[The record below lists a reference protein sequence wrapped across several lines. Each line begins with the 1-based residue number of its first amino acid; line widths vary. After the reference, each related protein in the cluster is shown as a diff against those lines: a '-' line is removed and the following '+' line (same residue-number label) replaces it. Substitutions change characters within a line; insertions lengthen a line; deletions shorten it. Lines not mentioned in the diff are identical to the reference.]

1 MFNSKYF
8 TLICLSFLLLT
19 SIGFSQ
25 VGIGTTTP
33 DASSSLDITSTNS
46 GLLIP
51 RMDMSERNAIVSPA
65 TGLLIF
71 QTDNTPG
78 FYYYNG
84 TAWVT
89 FGATTTSALVFPKL
103 PIPALETATV
113 GAGSD
118 FTFAMTIN
126 GVNYS
131 ITRRT
136 QAKDNGS
143 PDVAQR
149 LKLRYTFSPALPYIP
164 SGKALTPNQEDT
176 TYNDG
181 ITLSC
186 KKLTSTILIVDV
198 YRIDMIGDVDIPWA
212 STSYTFDAV
221 FFE

>member
-1 MFNSKYF
+1 MLNYKS
-8 TLICLSFLLLT
+8 LLLLCLFLT
-19 SIGFSQ
+19 SISYAQ
-25 VGIGTTTP
+25 VGIGTTSPNT
-33 DASSSLDITSTNS
+33 SSALDITSTNS

-51 RMDMSERNAIVSPA
+51 RMDLSDRNAIGTPA

-84 TAWVT
+84 TAWVA
-89 FGATTTSALVFPKL
+89 FGAITTSTLVFPAL
-103 PIPALETATV
+103 PIPALSTATT

-118 FTFAMTIN
+118 FTFTMTIN

-136 QAKDNGS
+136 QGKGNGS
-143 PDVAQR
+143 PDVSQR
-149 LKLRYTFSPALPYIP
+149 LKLRYTFSPALPFNP
-164 SGKALTPNQEDT
+164 SGKALTPNQEDNAH
-176 TYNDG
+176 NDG

-186 KKLTSTILIVDV
+186 KKLTSTVLIVDV
-198 YRIDMIGDVDIPWA
+198 FRIDTIGNVVGPWEA
-212 STSYTFDAV
+212 LTYTFDAV